1 MYQHVVTLTI
11 FTRGIFSAAGKSRPC
26 GERRRGYFAGGVAL
40 SFFAPKPI
48 MVFTDSSSFCAFPPK
63 FVKPCS
69 NSTTKQNVEAMK
81 SANQKSERRRAI
93 KLRRRVSQVLC

>member
-1 MYQHVVTLTI
+1 
-11 FTRGIFSAAGKSRPC
+11 
-26 GERRRGYFAGGVAL
+26 
-40 SFFAPKPI
+40 
-48 MVFTDSSSFCAFPPK
+48 
-63 FVKPCS
+63 VKPCS